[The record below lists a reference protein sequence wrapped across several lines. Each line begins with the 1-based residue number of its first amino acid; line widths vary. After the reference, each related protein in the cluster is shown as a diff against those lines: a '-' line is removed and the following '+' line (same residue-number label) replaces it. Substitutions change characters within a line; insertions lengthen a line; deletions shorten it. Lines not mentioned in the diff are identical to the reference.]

1 MSPASLTAS
10 SALKADITEIQNGDR
25 TQSDHT
31 QGNLGRKSK
40 MQDESV
46 ITSNQQHRQD
56 KSREPREGPRH
67 SITFDS
73 EDEEYY
79 EDTIDFIRRSKQRR
93 STSDNGPRPCLTA
106 SGDDDLHASNDRSSP
121 RVHFRSRV
129 RITAGMRR
137 RRLSDGL
144 PSGASSISGSPCSS
158 ISAPLR
164 SANAASSKGWGPL
177 GQRVSILASQNYPSE
192 PSSPTGRRKTRYR
205 NNPPE
210 SYHDPMNEYTP
221 LLRPPCRYSYARGYN
236 EDNIVDEDV
245 ERQRECVID
254 ETFGKWPGRLLN
266 RHWWW
271 WQVESLVCCSCMDCS
286 DVNE

>member
-1 MSPASLTAS
+1 M
-10 SALKADITEIQNGDR
+10 KE
-25 TQSDHT
+25 
-31 QGNLGRKSK
+31 
-40 MQDESV
+40 ESV
-46 ITSNQQHRQD
+46 IIPNQQHRED
-56 KSREPREGPRH
+56 KSREPREACRH

-73 EDEEYY
+73 EDEECY
-79 EDTIDFIRRSKQRR
+79 EDTIDFIRHSKQRR
-93 STSDNGPRPCLTA
+93 SSVDGPRPYLTV
-106 SGDDDLHASNDRSSP
+106 SGDDLQGSSDRSSP

-164 SANAASSKGWGPL
+164 SANAASSKGRGPL
-177 GQRVSILASQNYPSE
+177 GQRVSILASQNYTSE
-192 PSSPTGRRKTRYR
+192 PSSPTRRRKTRHR
-205 NNPPE
+205 SNPPE
-210 SYHDPMNEYTP
+210 PYHSSVNEHTP
-221 LLRPPCRYSYARGYN
+221 LLRPSCRYSYARGYN

-245 ERQRECVID
+245 ERQRERVID

-271 WQVESLVCCSCMDCS
+271 WQLESLVCCLCVDCS
-286 DVNE
+286 EVEE